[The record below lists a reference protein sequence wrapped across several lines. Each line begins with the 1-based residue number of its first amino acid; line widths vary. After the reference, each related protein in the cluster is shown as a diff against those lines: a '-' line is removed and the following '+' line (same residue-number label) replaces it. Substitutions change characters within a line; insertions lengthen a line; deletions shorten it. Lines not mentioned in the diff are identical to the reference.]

1 MILHRSFSLNGF
13 MNACCN
19 HAGTPLCSLAR
30 FDMDGVKAKGV
41 TYHIQTDG
49 ITGIV
54 PYEIQIDRTRQEL
67 DSRLGSLLP
76 QLLWPAS
83 PDSLSSPVTW

>member
-1 MILHRSFSLNGF
+1 
-13 MNACCN
+13 MNACWN

-30 FDMDGVKAKGV
+30 FDTDRVKAKGV

-49 ITGIV
+49 ITEIV
-54 PYEIQIDRTRQEL
+54 PYEIQIDWTRQGL